1 MKTDNVTTLEI
12 TGMRFHAFT
21 GILPEEKS
29 EGVELE
35 IDFKGRYF
43 SKKAVKSDDIS
54 DAMDVRGICDVIQ
67 KEVTLPC
74 NLLETL
80 ADRIV
85 RAVGESF
92 PEFYAI
98 KVRVAKLDPG
108 LCGAKSWSAT
118 ASLDWDNENS
128 DL

>member
-43 SKKAVKSDDIS
+43 
-54 DAMDVRGICDVIQ
+54 
-67 KEVTLPC
+67 
-74 NLLETL
+74 
-80 ADRIV
+80 
-85 RAVGESF
+85 
-92 PEFYAI
+92 
-98 KVRVAKLDPG
+98 
-108 LCGAKSWSAT
+108 
-118 ASLDWDNENS
+118 
-128 DL
+128 